1 MDDTNVVRED
11 VISVLNG
18 DLLAADFL
26 VCLTWSSAH
35 SYRYD
40 SVLRPFPSMYADQMQ
55 AQRTKDIV
63 ALVRT

>member
-1 MDDTNVVRED
+1 MADTKVPRED
-11 VISVLNG
+11 VISVLNR

-40 SVLRPFPSMYADQMQ
+40 SVLRPFPSMYIDQMQ
-55 AQRTKDIV
+55 AARTKDIV
-63 ALVRT
+63 SLVRT